1 MSEMNGPDPALPLWT
16 AAIGLALF
24 LYGFGSGGRHSSDFR
39 MELPIGLAGA
49 VLFVVGIAALAP
61 AAPSGI

>member
-24 LYGFGSGGRHSSDFR
+24 LYGFGSGGSHNSDFG
-39 MELPIGLAGA
+39 MELLIGLAGA
-49 VLFVVGIAALAP
+49 ALIIVGIAAQAP
-61 AAPSGI
+61 AAPPGI